1 MTRQTVLTVGLLM
14 MLVGCGTGKLSAPL
28 GIAGSIA
35 VLPVN
40 NLTADPLLVEGG
52 SLIDKYIRHTGRVSV
67 GDVLQSEARFRLQEK
82 GFDVGNWDAQQAAL
96 KGRVPESRESALEL
110 ARQSGA
116 KSRLLYLEIRRWEP
130 DGPTQTRFVIVAMT
144 ASLIDAASGQE
155 IWRHDR
161 TAAPVPTPGTINL
174 ESAYV
179 VAARKVIAEMLAP
192 LRPAPVLR

>member
-1 MTRQTVLTVGLLM
+1 MTRQTLLTIGLLM
-14 MLVGCGTGKLSAPL
+14 MLASCGTGKLSAPL

-40 NLTADPLLVEGG
+40 NLTADPLLVEGA
-52 SLIDKYIRHTGRVSV
+52 SLIDKYIRHADRVSV

-96 KGRVPESRESALEL
+96 KGRVPNSRESALEL

-116 KSRLLYLEIRRWEP
+116 RSRLLYLEIRRWEP
-130 DGPTQTRFVIVAMT
+130 DAPTQTRFVIVAMT
-144 ASLIDAASGQE
+144 ASLIDAPSGQE
-155 IWRHDR
+155 IWRLDR
-161 TAAPVPTPGTINL
+161 VAAPVTTPGTINL

-179 VAARKVIAEMLAP
+179 VAARKVIVEMLAP
-192 LRPAPVLR
+192 LRPAPVLH

>member
-1 MTRQTVLTVGLLM
+1 MMRSTLLALGLLM
-14 MLVGCGTGKLSAPL
+14 TMTGCGGLSAPL

-40 NLTADPLLVEGG
+40 NLTADPLLVEGA
-52 SLIDKYIRHTGRVSV
+52 SLIDRYIRHADRVSV

-82 GFDVGNWDAQQAAL
+82 GFDVGNWDAQQTAL
-96 KGRVPESRESALEL
+96 KGRVPNSRESALEL

-130 DGPTQTRFVIVAMT
+130 DAPTQTRFIIVAMT
-144 ASLIDAASGQE
+144 ASLIDAPSGQE
-155 IWRHDR
+155 IWRQDR

>member
-1 MTRQTVLTVGLLM
+1 MTRRIFLTLGLLV
-14 MLVGCGTGKLSAPL
+14 MLTSCGTSKLSAPL

-40 NLTADPLLVEGG
+40 NLTADPLLVEGAG
-52 SLIDKYIRHTGRVSV
+52 LIDRYIRHADRVSV

-96 KGRVPESRESALEL
+96 KGRVPASRESALEI
-110 ARQSGA
+110 ARQSGV
-116 KSRLLYLEIRRWEP
+116 KSRVLYLEIRRWEP
-130 DGPTQTRFVIVAMT
+130 DAPTQTRFIIVAMM
-144 ASLIDAASGQE
+144 ASLIDAPSGQE
-155 IWRHDR
+155 IWRQDR
-161 TAAPVPTPGTINL
+161 VAAPVSTQGTINL

-192 LRPAPVLR
+192 LRPAPQLR